1 MSSLYE
7 TLFYILFS
15 HFKEPLLLCGPT
27 GYKSKLAKSISTDA
41 CEINL
46 FPEISNSELIGA
58 VSLVTNYQAKD
69 YYLEQICKISKNE
82 GKLKE
87 LEKDLEKYYEEKK
100 KEVLQKM
107 KKWKKKQLRNLKKKK
122 ILKKKKKIRKLN
134 QMKKNLKMKKK
145 IKKKEEEKE
154 RQIK

>member
-1 MSSLYE
+1 MKNKKENEKLNNCTHAVGEAGILLDKNLDDIIELSSLYE

-27 GYKSKLAKSISTDA
+27 GYKTKLAKIVSPEA

-58 VSLVTNYQAKD
+58 VSLVANYQAKD

-87 LEKDLEKYYEEKK
+87 LQKDL
-100 KEVLQKM
+100 
-107 KKWKKKQLRNLKKKK
+107 
-122 ILKKKKKIRKLN
+122 
-134 QMKKNLKMKKK
+134 
-145 IKKKEEEKE
+145 
-154 RQIK
+154 